1 MASLR
6 RGSRSVRVG
15 SRHVD
20 RNVRVSSS
28 DLNGPRIVSSM
39 KIIAIYA
46 TETMS
51 DWEYAYLTTQIAE
64 AEAQVPDRFKV
75 LFVGESLQAVRSKG
89 GLEVVPSLTLE
100 DIQNRIDIAAF
111 VVPGADTYFDGHGQ
125 LLETISGLSENG
137 VLLAAI
143 CGGTLAFARA
153 GVLDHCKHTSNAQG
167 FLASTNYAN
176 TQGYKE
182 EDVVF
187 DSGVITAS
195 GLAPVSFTAAVLRA
209 AGVFPDDVVD
219 AWLQL
224 HEQRTEAA
232 FVEHM
237 NKVQAWA
244 SSN

>member
-1 MASLR
+1 
-6 RGSRSVRVG
+6 
-15 SRHVD
+15 
-20 RNVRVSSS
+20 
-28 DLNGPRIVSSM
+28 M
-39 KIIAIYA
+39 KSIAIYA

-75 LFVGESLQAVRSKG
+75 LFVGESLEAVRSKG
-89 GLEVVPSLTLE
+89 GIEVVPALTLQ
-100 DIQNRIDIAAF
+100 DVQNRTDIAAF
-111 VVPGADTYFDGHGQ
+111 VVPGADTYFDGHEQ
-125 LLETISGLSENG
+125 LLETVNVLKENE

-143 CGGTLAFARA
+143 CGGTLALARA

-167 FLASTNYAN
+167 FLATVNYAN
-176 TQGYKE
+176 IDGYKE

-187 DSGVITAS
+187 DGGVITAS
-195 GLAPVSFTAAVLRA
+195 GLAPVLFTAAVLRA
-209 AGVFPDDVVD
+209 AGVYPDDVVD

-244 SSN
+244 CSN

>member
-1 MASLR
+1 MSNSELEILR
-6 RGSRSVRVG
+6 TMTF
-15 SRHVD
+15 
-20 RNVRVSSS
+20 
-28 DLNGPRIVSSM
+28 M
-39 KIIAIYA
+39 KNIAIYA

-51 DWEYAYLTTQIAE
+51 DWEYAYLTTQVAE

-75 LFVGESLQAVRSKG
+75 LFVGESLEAVRSKG
-89 GLEVVPSLTLE
+89 GIEIVPGLTLQ
-100 DIQNRIDIAAF
+100 DIQNRTDIAAF
-111 VVPGADTYFDGHGQ
+111 VVPGADTYSDGHGH
-125 LLETISGLSENG
+125 LLETVKDLHQKG

-176 TQGYKE
+176 IDGYKE
-182 EDVVF
+182 EDAVS
-187 DSGVITAS
+187 DGGVITAS

-209 AGVFPDDVVD
+209 AGVYPDDVVD

-232 FVEHM
+232 FVDHM

-244 SSN
+244 CSN

>member
-1 MASLR
+1 MSNSELEILR
-6 RGSRSVRVG
+6 TMTF
-15 SRHVD
+15 
-20 RNVRVSSS
+20 
-28 DLNGPRIVSSM
+28 M
-39 KIIAIYA
+39 KNIAIYA

-51 DWEYAYLTTQIAE
+51 DWEYAYLTTQVAE

-100 DIQNRIDIAAF
+100 DIQNRTDIAAF
-111 VVPGADTYFDGHGQ
+111 VVPGADTYFDGHEH
-125 LLETISGLSENG
+125 LLETIKDLHQKG

-167 FLASTNYAN
+167 FLASANSAN
-176 TQGYKE
+176 TDDYIE
-182 EDVVF
+182 EDLVS
-187 DSGVITAS
+187 DGGVITAS
-195 GLAPVSFTAAVLRA
+195 GLAPVPFTAAVLRA
-209 AGVFPDDVVD
+209 AGVYPDDVVD

-237 NKVQAWA
+237 NKVQAGA

>member
-1 MASLR
+1 
-6 RGSRSVRVG
+6 
-15 SRHVD
+15 
-20 RNVRVSSS
+20 
-28 DLNGPRIVSSM
+28 M

-51 DWEYAYLTTQIAE
+51 DWEYAYLTTQVAE
-64 AEAQVPDRFKV
+64 AEAQVPGRFKV
-75 LFVGESLQAVRSKG
+75 LFVGESLEAVRSKG
-89 GLEVVPSLTLE
+89 GIEVVPALTLQ
-100 DIQNRIDIAAF
+100 DIQNRTDIAAF
-111 VVPGADTYFDGHGQ
+111 VVPGADTYFDGHEQ
-125 LLETISGLSENG
+125 LLETVNVLKENE

-143 CGGTLAFARA
+143 CGGTLTLARA
-153 GVLDHCKHTSNAQG
+153 GVLDHCKHTSNAHG
-167 FLASTNYAN
+167 FLASVNYAN

-182 EDVVF
+182 DDAVF
-187 DSGVITAS
+187 DGGVITAS

-209 AGVFPDDVVD
+209 AGVYPDDVVD

-244 SSN
+244 CSN